1 MPKIDLGRVRGED
14 ARFGNI
20 TSSYINDGGEPGVD
34 IVPSGP
40 DTGKDLDF
48 EFRNLVNDPLSSSEI
63 EKIANGEVVNSAN
76 VLNGT
81 GLTTLWARIKE
92 KFAAKAHRHSA
103 ADIEEGQFGADRIED
118 NAITS
123 AKIADGAVGQEQLD
137 PAVWESISQKPK
149 TWVYSA
155 FPYNKPTDMNNW
167 GVFTRLNEV
176 QGGDNYY
183 IAVNTNSMYR
193 GSQTNGK
200 ETVIWTKIG

>member
-63 EKIANGEVVNSAN
+63 EQIANGEVVNSAN

-137 PAVWESISQKPK
+137 PAVWESISQGLK
-149 TWVYSA
+149 
-155 FPYNKPTDMNNW
+155 
-167 GVFTRLNEV
+167 LNA
-176 QGGDNYY
+176 G
-183 IAVNTNSMYR
+183 YR
-193 GSQTNGK
+193 GTGGWFNANDLSLTLSFVTYDGMAYRCDLINGK
-200 ETVIWTKIG
+200 PVSIKRQ